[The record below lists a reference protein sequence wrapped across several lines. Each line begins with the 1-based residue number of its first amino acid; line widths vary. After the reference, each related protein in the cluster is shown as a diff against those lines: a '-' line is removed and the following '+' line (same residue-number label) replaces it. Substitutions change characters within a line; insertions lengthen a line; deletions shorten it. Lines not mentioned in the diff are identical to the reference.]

1 MALKLAFIEG
11 VCLLAAASGAIFLW
25 AHPLGMSWFDSLTV
39 LGKAFTIPL
48 CCAVAFYYTDLYDLR
63 IVPSFGRFA
72 VRLLQASSVA
82 FMLLAGLYWLFP
94 TVNISTQAF
103 TLCLL
108 FILLV
113 LLGLRALTYGLMR
126 QRPFLQRVLILG
138 TSSLAHK
145 LIREIDTHPH
155 LRYTIVGVADAST
168 ESNGSSPGSNGSPLA
183 YPLLGPLE
191 RLDKIIQELQP
202 DRVIVALTERRAH
215 LPVQQLLEAR
225 MKGSAVE
232 EGVAAYERFTGKLAI
247 ESLTPSNLI
256 FSNDFKKSR
265 LDLAA
270 GRLISFIAAV
280 VGLVALAPLLGLIA
294 LLIKLDSRGPV
305 FFVQDRVGMSA
316 KRFTL
321 FKFRTM
327 HLADVRPSEWVCDN
341 TERITRVGK
350 WLRKF
355 RLDELPQFVN
365 VIRGDMNVVG
375 PRPHP
380 VSNFE
385 LFAEKI
391 PYYSLRSVVR
401 PGITGWAQVRFGYA
415 NNLDEETEKMRYDLY
430 YIKHLSVWFDVRIL
444 LDTVKIVLFGPWSSS
459 ADGDGARA
467 SMLASG
473 K

>member
-1 MALKLAFIEG
+1 M
-11 VCLLAAASGAIFLW
+11 
-25 AHPLGMSWFDSLTV
+25 AHPLF
-39 LGKAFTIPL
+39 
-48 CCAVAFYYTDLYDLR
+48 
-63 IVPSFGRFA
+63 
-72 VRLLQASSVA
+72 
-82 FMLLAGLYWLFP
+82 
-94 TVNISTQAF
+94 
-103 TLCLL
+103 
-108 FILLV
+108 
-113 LLGLRALTYGLMR
+113 
-126 QRPFLQRVLILG
+126 
-138 TSSLAHK
+138 
-145 LIREIDTHPH
+145 
-155 LRYTIVGVADAST
+155 
-168 ESNGSSPGSNGSPLA
+168 
-183 YPLLGPLE
+183 GPLE

-202 DRVIVALTERRAH
+202 DRVIVALAERRAH

-270 GRLISFIAAV
+270 GRLISFIASV

-316 KRFTL
+316 KRFKL

-327 HLADVRPSEWVCDN
+327 HLADVRRSEWVCDN

-365 VIRGDMNVVG
+365 VIRGDMNFVG

-385 LFAEKI
+385 LFTEKI

-444 LDTVKIVLFGPWSSS
+444 LDTVKIVLFGPWSSP

-467 SMLASG
+467 AVLASG